1 MTDFSIEKS
10 FEGPVIGL
18 DEVGRGPLAG
28 PVVSCGCLFYN
39 YENLDTDIE
48 IKDSKKHTAKQR
60 LKLFKFF
67 KKLQREKII
76 KFHLGFANVQ
86 EIDELNI
93 LEATKLSMKRVI
105 DKFKNK
111 NLNIII
117 DGNFSLNYENINE
130 KSVIGGD
137 KLSLSIAVAS
147 IIAKV
152 HRDRL
157 MCLYNNKFNMYGWNK
172 NSGYGTKKH
181 IDAIYKNGITIQ
193 HRKSFEPIKSL
204 LINNIRN

>member
-10 FEGPVIGL
+10 IEGPVIGL

-39 YENLDTDIE
+39 YNRLPEN
-48 IKDSKKHTAKQR
+48 IKITDSKKHTAKQR
-60 LKLFKFF
+60 KKLFTIF
-67 KKLQREKII
+67 KKLQEDKII
-76 KFHLGFANVQ
+76 EFHLGFASVN

-93 LEATKLSMKRVI
+93 LEATKISMKRAL
-105 DKFKNK
+105 DKFNNS
-111 NLNIII
+111 NLSIII
-117 DGNFSLNYENINE
+117 DGNFSLNHKNIYE

-137 KLSLSIAVAS
+137 KISVSIATAS

-157 MCLYNNKFNMYGWNK
+157 MRLYDSKYKVYGWKK
-172 NSGYGTKKH
+172 NSGYGTKQH
-181 IDAIYKNGITIQ
+181 IDAIYEYGMTEQ
-193 HRKSFEPIKSL
+193 HRKTFEPIKSL
-204 LINNIRN
+204 SKKNHS